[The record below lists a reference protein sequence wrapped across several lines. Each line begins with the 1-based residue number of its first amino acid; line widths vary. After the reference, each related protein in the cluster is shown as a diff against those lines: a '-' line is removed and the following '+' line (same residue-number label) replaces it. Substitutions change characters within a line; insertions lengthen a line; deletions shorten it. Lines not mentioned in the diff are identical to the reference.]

1 MKKIILSILLFSI
14 SLTLYASDILEEE
27 YRVAFAQDS
36 LSDEYRLSQVKEL
49 ESALL
54 EYPNIEFSYSDADSS
69 LSMQVM
75 QVEDFIMQGVD
86 VLIISAFDANVSL
99 KIISQA
105 YDFEIP
111 VILIN
116 TELNNSKF
124 SSYIDTSDKNVTRDV
139 NQTLEAIFKIFSVKN
154 LKVKANSEL

>member
-1 MKKIILSILLFSI
+1 MKKIILSILLFSTI
-14 SLTLYASDILEEE
+14 SSLYALDLTKEC
-27 YRVAFAQDS
+27 RVAFAQDS

-49 ESALL
+49 ESSLL
-54 EYPNIEFSYSDADSS
+54 EYPNIEFSYSDGDSS

-86 VLIISAFDANVSL
+86 ILILSTFDTNVSL
-99 KIISQA
+99 NIISQA

-116 TELNNSKF
+116 QELNSSKF
-124 SSYIDTSDKNVTRDV
+124 TSYIDTSDQNVTKDI
-139 NQTLEAIFKIFSVKN
+139 NQTLEAIFTILSITNQDKGEKN
-154 LKVKANSEL
+154 EH

>member
-1 MKKIILSILLFSI
+1 MKKILLSTLLFII
-14 SLTLYASDILEEE
+14 SFSLYASDISKE

-36 LSDEYRLSQVKEL
+36 LGDEYRLSQVKEL

-54 EYPNIEFSYSDADSS
+54 KYPDIEFIYSDGGSS

-86 VLIISAFDANVSL
+86 ILILSAFDTNVSSN
-99 KIISQA
+99 IISQA

-116 TELNNSKF
+116 QELN
-124 SSYIDTSDKNVTRDV
+124 SSQFTTYIDTSDQNITRDV
-139 NQTLEAIFKIFSVKN
+139 NQTLEAIFEILSVKDYEKGESN
-154 LKVKANSEL
+154 EH